1 MPWPQWLAAGC
12 RLHVSI
18 HLWPLRLLVPFPF
31 RYSTTHMQA
40 VGRRPQTAPDLWSR
54 VPGAGAREERRGGL
68 RWYPECTQRSV
79 PALPGP
85 HRRKTALSQSHAH
98 HSIHT
103 HCRAD
108 RYAASPRNKNH
119 IQLITRPPAEG
130 AEVPHERETGRNSP
144 PSSASRPVRW
154 KLLSQPQII
163 YVGFATRFPGP
174 TLAALPIAPIRAAG
188 SHQPTPHP
196 SSTLPGLPHSLN
208 PPAHTHPPPLPRDA
222 KACVSHRLLQYRA
235 ASAS

>member
-1 MPWPQWLAAGC
+1 MPWPQWLQWLQW
-12 RLHVSI
+12 LHVSI

-108 RYAASPRNKNH
+108 RYAASPRNEKPH
-119 IQLITRPPAEG
+119 PTHYQAPGRGSRGPTRERDGTKQPSLVSQSPCPLEVALAAADYLCG
-130 AEVPHERETGRNSP
+130 FCDEVPRADSGGPAHRAHPSCWVTPTDPSP
-144 PSSASRPVRW
+144 
-154 KLLSQPQII
+154 LL
-163 YVGFATRFPGP
+163 
-174 TLAALPIAPIRAAG
+174 
-188 SHQPTPHP
+188 HP
-196 SSTLPGLPHSLN
+196 SSLTQPTSP
-208 PPAHTHPPPLPRDA
+208 HPPTTTTP
-222 KACVSHRLLQYRA
+222 
-235 ASAS
+235 

>member
-1 MPWPQWLAAGC
+1 MAPMAGW
-12 RLHVSI
+12 LHVSI

-31 RYSTTHMQA
+31 RYGTTHMQA

-68 RWYPECTQRSV
+68 RWYPECTQKRTRTARSP
-79 PALPGP
+79 PAQNSALTISCSSLHTHIAGQTDMQLALGIKRYQTHYQAPGRG
-85 HRRKTALSQSHAH
+85 RRGPTRERDGTKQPSLISQSL
-98 HSIHT
+98 
-103 HCRAD
+103 C
-108 RYAASPRNKNH
+108 
-119 IQLITRPPAEG
+119 
-130 AEVPHERETGRNSP
+130 
-144 PSSASRPVRW
+144 RW

-163 YVGFATRFPGP
+163 EVGFATRFPGP

-196 SSTLPGLPHSLN
+196 SSTLPHSLN
-208 PPAHTHPPPLPRDA
+208 PQAHPPRDA